1 MDKIKYHNF
10 QFYETDEIENYLT
23 SMAKYGFAL
32 SQIDGNFFR
41 FINSPINN
49 TDTKYKVLYYTK
61 QKADKIIEDMIQG
74 GWDFVCK
81 NHYLIVFRSRNQI
94 PLDFNKKTIEQ
105 NQYTL
110 RQKAIKNNII
120 FGLIY
125 FLLVLCLSF
134 LYLYGMTVDGYEIYS
149 REFLINSY
157 AFIVGIMLVINFIIY
172 YVAEVSDYI
181 LWRKTINNNF
191 NQNLKYKR
199 TNFKK
204 MMFRLGSIYE
214 IFTLLFS
221 IILGIFILFNT
232 TSWIITL
239 NIYVSWAVLIIIA
252 ISYKVYMK
260 TSFVNLL
267 YFWMVL
273 MIYFSFANN

>member
-1 MDKIKYHNF
+1 KIKYHNF

-23 SMAKYGFAL
+23 SMEKNGFAL
-32 SQIDGNFFR
+32 SQISGNFFH
-41 FINSPINN
+41 FIDSTINN
-49 TDTKYKVLYYTK
+49 IDIKYKVLYYTQK
-61 QKADKIIEDMIQG
+61 KADKIIENMILE

-94 PLDFNKKTIEQ
+94 PFDFNKKTIEQ

-110 RQKAIKNNII
+110 RQKVIKNNII

-134 LYLYGMTVDGYEIYS
+134 LYLYGMKIHGYEIYS

-172 YVAEVSDYI
+172 YVAEVHDYI
-181 LWRKTINNNF
+181 LWRETIKNNF
-191 NQNLKYKR
+191 KQNLAYKR

-214 IFTLLFS
+214 ILTLIFS
-221 IILGIFILFNT
+221 IILGVFILFNT

-239 NIYVSWAVLIIIA
+239 NIYVSWIVLIIVA

-267 YFWMVL
+267 FFWMVL
-273 MIYFSFANN
+273 MINFAE

>member
-23 SMAKYGFAL
+23 SMEKYGFAL
-32 SQIDGNFFR
+32 SQIDGSFFR

-49 TDTKYKVLYYTK
+49 IDMKYKVLYYTK
-61 QKADKIIEDMIQG
+61 QKADKIIEDMIQS

-94 PLDFNKKTIEQ
+94 PFDFNKKMIEQ

-120 FGLIY
+120 LGLIY
-125 FLLVLCLSF
+125 FLLVLCFSF
-134 LYLYGMTVDGYEIYS
+134 LYLYDMTVHGYEIYS

-172 YVAEVSDYI
+172 YVAEVRDYI

-204 MMFRLGSIYE
+204 IMFRLGSIYE
-214 IFTLLFS
+214 ILTLLFS

-239 NIYVSWAVLIIIA
+239 NIYVSWVVLIIIA

-267 YFWMVL
+267 YFFMVL